1 MAAKNVLV
9 DVTEA
14 GRLGGEAR
22 AANMSPEARS
32 EAARAAVKARWAKK
46 KAESATE
53 AKGAKKKAVK
63 SPK

>member
-1 MAAKNVLV
+1 
-9 DVTEA
+9 
-14 GRLGGEAR
+14 
-22 AANMSPEARS
+22 MSPEARS